1 MSNIKD
7 NSKLRNQFIDIYE
20 RISNDNLT
28 IVDKLTIL
36 NKFKGHVK
44 KELVNPDFIQSY
56 FDTLLYV
63 PNYIQSNPQLFLNE
77 QDTIKNLLLTSHSAL
92 SYLVKR
98 VSYQSPN
105 SINNTLVNTL
115 LSYFIKIQDIIN
127 NNNIPQ
133 HNLGKKFWLLSNK
146 AIEILYLTVPLFVE
160 DSLLK
165 FFNMINDSDE
175 NITENLNNN
184 HLKYLLLIIDDLT
197 RINLQSSNN
206 INNSNSTIF
215 LEIFLPHV
223 ITLLNNNIILNLI
236 NDNDT
241 NMILIMELINDILTK
256 YFNENVFNEFK
267 SKLNHQ
273 EIVKYFIKPII
284 TNKQDQENNNNN
296 NNNNDNN
303 IESNPNPTTITTN
316 NISTMLFD
324 LEAEYNILL
333 NDYKAPQLTNLINQN
348 HLKFKSKNNDI
359 TSLSHELNNLLTP
372 FYERKETESNWKARQ
387 ANIITMR
394 ENFIINEQLI
404 KDNKDEL
411 ILALRDMNFIE
422 NIARASLSLRTSLS
436 LNSCQLLKELLELLC
451 DSMPITLLDQIFT
464 LLKQLLAST
473 KKISSQM
480 ASHCLMIMFFCI
492 NEFHNKLFQNT
503 FILMNEKSIIPRNAS
518 AILLRIFIIK
528 FGKKTKLDNNL
539 LYVEEWLKKGLA
551 DAQITVRDSMKLT
564 FWYFYKAYPEQAKIL
579 LHNSFSSQLKKS
591 LESSIPLHLSI
602 NYAKQSS
609 TDSNN
614 SSSSNS
620 RRSSLLSA
628 HFQNNINKRKY
639 PSYAQPTQSSSILQ
653 KINSANHS
661 NNNSPGLRSTSDN
674 ISHSNEPGMKK
685 FKSGNNRVENNPLI
699 RRKVSAPVRHI
710 SNNTLLDA
718 DNTSQFDIT
727 DEINSPHSNS
737 LIKKYLENPSS
748 SNQAGSSV
756 GNTNSNTIKKNIIN
770 PEDESNKI
778 LLSFKSHSKSNMKSS
793 TDQNHKYSIQLLQNF
808 LLRQSDN
815 TLIEK
820 TISAILPHIR
830 EVLLKTPTELKNL
843 LAIPIFVQSMP
854 LKFTI
859 ELYSICNLN
868 VEDITKKLDFND
880 SNKFVNDI
888 STLFH
893 DLISEYTEKDISFY
907 YMKYREKIF
916 NFTMIL
922 LADLLADDR
931 QFQLVDSDFKVL
943 LHQVM
948 SIYGNE
954 FDSKLYFNLLFQL
967 YRHGKILFLENL
979 VTLNL
984 VSKKLK
990 ISNELQQRDPSF
1002 ELPSSK
1008 KLQEL
1013 KKREKTETDSTEDVL
1028 TIKDQDD
1035 DTKVKRYMEMTMVN
1049 PFKQNNSLDETLLN
1063 DRIQEANAK
1072 QEANENNTAS
1082 HTVDNTENKLSQMTK
1097 VISVYQ
1103 TADSIK
1109 SNDPKILN
1117 NLEEEKEED
1126 GGAKDSKQSDIDLSD
1141 IFTKKKQINDS
1152 NMIMKREK
1160 EAQRHGSGNIDLKNE
1175 DDFQAQQEHTVKFS
1189 ADPPKVIND
1198 EFVVSVKENED
1209 EAKREL
1215 LNVNSPNVIM
1225 SPESSMRPVLE
1236 STDAEIQPRIK
1247 TEEPLQIPV
1256 KLDSDANFSL
1266 LSFLPPDSF
1275 GAFELNT
1282 ILADEYNQPAELNAK
1297 NESQFNHLLK
1307 AVNRIKN
1314 GTFTMKHLI
1323 YLIEPFVNLS
1333 SNSTSLIQLLRTGG
1347 GFATLQ
1353 EICLMLLRSTDET
1366 TLIPTNMTSKALIL
1380 LQCLLISNDWL
1391 TDIEPLSFNF
1401 ITEVWEQLILLIDK
1415 LSDYNNEIY
1424 ILLVETR
1431 QLLIKFRHFN
1441 SKDVTGILN
1450 KLLFIIYEY
1459 EKNET
1464 SEEGNNLAIHDN
1476 SSRKKGM
1483 VGSFLLGTLSD
1494 LLTDYRSHSRQGGT
1508 VIKKNQFSEIIQSLG
1523 SFTELELTEWRYGSC
1538 NVLSSVYYILSKVQD
1553 TPQQELDNMFS
1564 ILNRFSYRLI
1574 KSMASSLNN
1583 LT

>member
-1 MSNIKD
+1 MSNIIKD
-7 NSKLRNQFIDIYE
+7 NIKLRNQFIDIYE
-20 RISNDNLT
+20 KISNDNLT
-28 IVDKLTIL
+28 ILDKLTIL

-63 PNYIQSNPQLFLNE
+63 PNYIQSNPQLLIDE
-77 QDTIKNLLLTSHSAL
+77 QDTVKSLLLTSHSAL

-127 NNNIPQ
+127 NNNISQ

-206 INNSNSTIF
+206 NNSNSTIF

-223 ITLLNNNIILNLI
+223 ITLLNNNMILKLI
-236 NDNDT
+236 NDNNT
-241 NMILIMELINDILTK
+241 NMILIMELVNDILTK

-267 SKLNHQ
+267 SKLDHQ
-273 EIVKYFIKPII
+273 EIVKYFIKPISL
-284 TNKQDQENNNNN
+284 TNRQDQES
-296 NNNNDNN
+296 NNDNKSN
-303 IESNPNPTTITTN
+303 IESNHVNTTN
-316 NISTMLFD
+316 INNTSMMLFD
-324 LEAEYNILL
+324 LESEYNILL

-359 TSLSHELNNLLTP
+359 ASLSHEINNLLTP

-411 ILALRDMNFIE
+411 VLALRDMNFID
-422 NIARASLSLRTSLS
+422 NIARAILSLRTSLS

-464 LLKQLLAST
+464 LLKQLLSST

-480 ASHCLMIMFFCI
+480 ASHCLMIMFFSI

-518 AILLRIFIIK
+518 AILLRVFIIK
-528 FGKKTKLDNNL
+528 FGKKIKLDSNL

-602 NYAKQSS
+602 DYAKQSL
-609 TDSNN
+609 TGSNN

-628 HFQNNINKRKY
+628 HFQSNVNKRKF

-674 ISHSNEPGMKK
+674 ISHSNEPGTKK
-685 FKSGNNRVENNPLI
+685 FKSGNNRVESNPLMK
-699 RRKVSAPVRHI
+699 RKVSAPVRHI
-710 SNNTLLDA
+710 SNNTLLDIE
-718 DNTSQFDIT
+718 NTSQFDIT

-737 LIKKYLENPSS
+737 LIKKYLENPSP
-748 SNQAGSSV
+748 SNQVGSPAV
-756 GNTNSNTIKKNIIN
+756 NTYPPTVKKHIIN

-778 LLSFKSHSKSNMKSS
+778 ISSFESQSNMKNS
-793 TDQNHKYSIQLLQNF
+793 TDQKYKYSIQLLQNF
-808 LLRQSDN
+808 LLRQSDR
-815 TLIEK
+815 TLIER
-820 TISAILPHIR
+820 TISTIMPQIR
-830 EVLLKTPTELKNL
+830 EILLRTPAELKNL
-843 LAIPIFVQSMP
+843 LPIPIFVQSMP

-868 VEDITKKLDFND
+868 VEDIIKKLDFKD
-880 SNKFVNDI
+880 SSKFVDDI

-893 DLISEYTEKDISFY
+893 DLTSEYTEKDISFY

-916 NFTMIL
+916 NFSMIL
-922 LADLLADDR
+922 LADLLEDDR
-931 QFQLVDSDFKVL
+931 KFQLADSDFKLL

-948 SIYGNE
+948 NIYGNE
-954 FDSKLYFNLLFQL
+954 FDSRLYFNLMFQL
-967 YRHGKILFLENL
+967 YCRRKILFLENL

-1013 KKREKTETDSTEDVL
+1013 KKKEKAETDSTEDVL
-1028 TIKDQDD
+1028 TITDHDD
-1035 DTKVKRYMEMTMVN
+1035 DTNVKRYMEMTMVN

-1063 DRIQEANAK
+1063 NRVQETMVKMEN
-1072 QEANENNTAS
+1072 NENYTAS
-1082 HTVDNTENKLSQMTK
+1082 HTADNTENKLSQMTK

-1103 TADSIK
+1103 TADSIR
-1109 SNDPKILN
+1109 SNDTNVLS
-1117 NLEEEKEED
+1117 NLQEEEE
-1126 GGAKDSKQSDIDLSD
+1126 GKDSKRSDIDLSD
-1141 IFTKKKQINDS
+1141 IFTKKKQINDT
-1152 NMIMKREK
+1152 NMIMKRDK
-1160 EAQRHGSGNIDLKNE
+1160 ETQRRGSGNIDLKNE

-1189 ADPPKVIND
+1189 TDPPKVIND
-1198 EFVVSVKENED
+1198 EFIVSVKENED
-1209 EAKREL
+1209 EAKGEL
-1215 LNVNSPNVIM
+1215 DDVNLANVVR
-1225 SPESSMRPVLE
+1225 SPESSTRPVLK

-1247 TEEPLQIPV
+1247 TEESLQVPL
-1256 KLDSDANFSL
+1256 KSESDANFSL
-1266 LSFLPPDSF
+1266 INFLSPDSF

-1282 ILADEYNQPAELNAK
+1282 ILADEYNQPPELDSKNEFQFKHLLNAV
-1297 NESQFNHLLK
+1297 H
-1307 AVNRIKN
+1307 RIQN

-1323 YLIEPFVNLS
+1323 YLIEPFINLTS
-1333 SNSTSLIQLLRTGG
+1333 ESTSLVKWLRTDG
-1347 GFATLQ
+1347 GFTTLQ
-1353 EICLMLLRSTDET
+1353 EICLMLLSSTDET
-1366 TLIPTNMTSKALIL
+1366 ILIPTNMTSKALIL

-1391 TDIEPLSFNF
+1391 TDIEPLSSNF
-1401 ITEVWEQLILLIDK
+1401 ITEVWDQLILLIDK

-1431 QLLIKFRHFN
+1431 QMLIRFKHFN

-1459 EKNET
+1459 EKKDAIK
-1464 SEEGNNLAIHDN
+1464 EGN
-1476 SSRKKGM
+1476 SSSTIDTSNRKKGM

-1494 LLTDYRSHSRQGGT
+1494 LLKDFISHIEQPGT

-1538 NVLSSVYYILSKVQD
+1538 NVLSSVYYILSKVQN
-1553 TPQQELDNMFS
+1553 TPQHELDNKFS

-1574 KSMASSLNN
+1574 KSMASSLGNMA
-1583 LT
+1583 